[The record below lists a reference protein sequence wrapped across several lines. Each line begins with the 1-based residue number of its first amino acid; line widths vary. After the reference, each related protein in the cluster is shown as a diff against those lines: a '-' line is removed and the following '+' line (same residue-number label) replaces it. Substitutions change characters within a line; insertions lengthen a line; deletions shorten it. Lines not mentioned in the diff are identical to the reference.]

1 MKRLILIPLV
11 CGLWVLGASAQ
22 AQKPPAG
29 ARGPLEIYFIDVEGG
44 QATLFVTPTGQS
56 MLIDTGYP
64 GNGDRDVNRV
74 LATIKQAKLKK
85 LDFLLVTHY
94 HTDHVGNAAAI
105 AAKVPVTTFVD
116 HGDTV
121 ETTPD
126 AKALYSSYLKG
137 RGGARHMLA
146 KPGAKILLGEVE
158 FTIVSAGGAHLARPL
173 VPAAKPNPLCAAFA
187 PKDPDPSENAR
198 SVGTLITYRNFR
210 MLDLGDLTWNKEKE
224 LVCPSNLLGPVDV
237 YLTTHHGLDQSGAP
251 VLVHAIR
258 PRVAIMNNGPTKGGS
273 AEAMK
278 TVRSVPG
285 LQDFWQLHYAEN
297 AGDANMPPAM
307 IANVD
312 DSGAHAIRL
321 SAHRDGSFSVTNERT
336 GETRNYKAQPRNQS
350 AGASIR

>member
-1 MKRLILIPLV
+1 MKRLTLIVLV
-11 CGLWVLGASAQ
+11 CSLWIAGASAQ
-22 AQKPPAG
+22 AQKS
-29 ARGPLEIYFIDVEGG
+29 LDIYFIDVEGG

-56 MLIDTGYP
+56 MLIDTGFP
-64 GNGDRDVNRV
+64 GNGDRDLNRV
-74 LATIKQAKLKK
+74 LATIKQAKLKR

-105 AAKVPVTTFVD
+105 AAKVPVTTFID
-116 HGDTV
+116 HGETV
-121 ETTPD
+121 ETTAD
-126 AKALYSSYLKG
+126 AKALYGGYVKG
-137 RGGARHMLA
+137 RGRARHMLA

-173 VPAAKPNPLCAAFA
+173 VPSANANPLCAAFTS
-187 PKDPDPSENAR
+187 KDPDPSENAR
-198 SVGTLITYRNFR
+198 SVGTMITYRNFR

-224 LVCPSNLLGPVDV
+224 LVCPNNLLGQVDV
-237 YLTTHHGLDQSGAP
+237 YLTTHHGLEQSGAP

-273 AEAMK
+273 AEAMRA
-278 TVRSVPG
+278 VRSAPG

-321 SAHRDGSFSVTNERT
+321 SARRDGSFSVTNERT
-336 GETRNYKAQPRNQS
+336 GETRSYKPRPRGQS